1 MRWLLLL
8 IPGICLA
15 QSVPNTPPPIS
26 SGLIWTPA
34 QWTNAWQNKTDYPAP
49 CSAMPAFSGAMISSA
64 GSCVTAFGPTL
75 NAQFVNGF
83 YNPCYGRTYC
93 EDTFRNLE
101 SITCTQSGSSVIVAL
116 AESLP
121 SSYANTGA
129 YGVFGGCGPL
139 GALNVRGGITA
150 TGGNGNYLPGDFA
163 TVTGGTP
170 TYSVSLSGSS
180 IAGASGILT
189 VGSASGTI
197 LLGMV
202 VTGGTTAPVT
212 FITNFITGTGGAGT
226 YQTNASSGS
235 TPTTATSIAVFEVM
249 QTSPF
254 AAAVVAAGF
263 YSTQPGTTQAA
274 TTSAAGSGATFSPGW
289 GNWPLYGPVTATG
302 VGTVTISGFCT
313 SCGPAGTNWIAIGH
327 DDVRPASP
335 TA

>member
-101 SITCTQSGSSVIVAL
+101 SITCTQNGSSVIVAL

-180 IAGASGILT
+180 IDGASGILT

-226 YQTNASSGS
+226 YQTNVQRLDAYDGH
-235 TPTTATSIAVFEVM
+235 
-249 QTSPF
+249 
-254 AAAVVAAGF
+254 
-263 YSTQPGTTQAA
+263 
-274 TTSAAGSGATFSPGW
+274 
-289 GNWPLYGPVTATG
+289 LD
-302 VGTVTISGFCT
+302 
-313 SCGPAGTNWIAIGH
+313 CGI
-327 DDVRPASP
+327 
-335 TA
+335 